1 MPRLRLALLLPLLC
15 VALVAEAQVYTW
27 VDADGQKHFG
37 SMPPTPEQAVQPVEI
52 RSAYQGSAQPV
63 PVPVPEVAP
72 APEIVDS
79 QSPAPQTTQSESTP
93 QAPTRKMCGEAVH
106 WTGVD
111 LPNLREIAR
120 ERRRQGR
127 LDQSKY
133 LHAMTALDQI
143 KTQITLPNCMASKD
157 KDLRQYQCLA
167 QGLGILVCSGALSEA
182 LNKL

>member
-1 MPRLRLALLLPLLC
+1 MSRLRLALLLPLLC

-52 RSAYQGSAQPV
+52 RSAYQGSAQPA
-63 PVPVPEVAP
+63 PVPEVAP
-72 APEIVDS
+72 ARAVVDS
-79 QSPAPQTTQSESTP
+79 QSPAQQTTQSESTP
-93 QAPTRKMCGEAVH
+93 QAPTRKMCSEAVR
-106 WTGVD
+106 WTGID
-111 LPNLREIAR
+111 LPNLKEIAL

-133 LHAMTALDQI
+133 QHAMTALDQI